1 MKKIGIVTL
10 YGNYNLGNKLQN
22 YAVEQIYRNLGF
34 DSYTI
39 FYTLDE
45 MEATGN
51 SKQKIKKL
59 VKEVLLKIGIRAE
72 SIYKYSLEKKR
83 NRLFK
88 VFSDNFLNLSE
99 EIHFSR
105 LPSDLKDHYDF
116 FSVGSDQVWRN
127 WTDTIDEMKYFLLS
141 FADPNQRICFSPSI
155 GRSEIPDQ
163 YLNTFKKE
171 LEKFSILSCRE
182 NSGAELISNLTG
194 RGVHVLSD
202 PTIGIKADEWLKI
215 SVKPEFPIPEEF
227 ILVYFLGEPD
237 EKTTNEINELSG
249 TENLPIVNI
258 YDKNAYPEYYIC
270 GPSEFLYLVSHAKL
284 VCTNSFHGCVFS
296 ILFNTDFIC
305 YKREDHRADMTDRI
319 QTLLDKYGLP
329 DRLSS
334 NIDCKNIFSADFSNA
349 NMVLVKERDRLYEY
363 ILEAV
368 N

>member
-155 GRSEIPDQ
+155 GRSVIPDQ
-163 YLNTFKKE
+163 YLNTFKK
-171 LEKFSILSCRE
+171 
-182 NSGAELISNLTG
+182 LIWWDT
-194 RGVHVLSD
+194 
-202 PTIGIKADEWLKI
+202 
-215 SVKPEFPIPEEF
+215 
-227 ILVYFLGEPD
+227 Y
-237 EKTTNEINELSG
+237 
-249 TENLPIVNI
+249 
-258 YDKNAYPEYYIC
+258 
-270 GPSEFLYLVSHAKL
+270 
-284 VCTNSFHGCVFS
+284 
-296 ILFNTDFIC
+296 
-305 YKREDHRADMTDRI
+305 
-319 QTLLDKYGLP
+319 
-329 DRLSS
+329 
-334 NIDCKNIFSADFSNA
+334 
-349 NMVLVKERDRLYEY
+349 
-363 ILEAV
+363 
-368 N
+368 